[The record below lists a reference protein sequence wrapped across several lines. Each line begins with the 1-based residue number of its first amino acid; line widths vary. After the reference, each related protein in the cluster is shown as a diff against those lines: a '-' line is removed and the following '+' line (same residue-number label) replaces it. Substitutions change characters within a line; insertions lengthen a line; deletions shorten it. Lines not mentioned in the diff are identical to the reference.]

1 VRAHD
6 RQDERQV
13 VANELVPGRGISVAG
28 PERGD
33 VLLVACQ
40 RREPSDRVEITAELL
55 ELLAASLRGALL
67 PLKSGWCCNPG

>member
-13 VANELVPGRGISVAG
+13 VADELVLRRGISLAG
-28 PERGD
+28 PDRGD

-40 RREPSDRVEITAELL
+40 RREPPDRVEIAAQLL

-67 PLKSGWCCNPG
+67 PLKTGWCCNPG